1 MSACN
6 RIGLLLDG
14 YYDRELGSLERWRV
28 ERHLARCGACRHDLA
43 SLEAVG
49 GCVRA
54 AVAGQ
59 AEPDFWAGIA
69 GRLAPAPVTRR
80 APRRSRFA
88 LPGLVTAAAAAAAAA
103 LFVDLEL
110 PTVATDTGEGGVVR
124 SIFAN
129 ERPVV
134 LLEAERSDDSTI
146 IWLMDEHKA
155 PVQEVSTRV
164 GI

>member
-6 RIGLLLDG
+6 RIGPLLDG

-28 ERHLARCGACRHDLA
+28 ERHLARCGDCRHDLA

-69 GRLAPAPVTRR
+69 DRLTPAPVERP
-80 APRRSRFA
+80 APRRSR
-88 LPGLVTAAAAAAAAA
+88 LVIPGLVTAAAAAAAASA
-103 LFVDLEL
+103 LFFEVEL
-110 PTVATDTGEGGVVR
+110 PAIEPGARGVVR
-124 SIFAN
+124 SIYAN
-129 ERPVV
+129 DRPVV

-146 IWLMDEHKA
+146 IWLMDDEKH